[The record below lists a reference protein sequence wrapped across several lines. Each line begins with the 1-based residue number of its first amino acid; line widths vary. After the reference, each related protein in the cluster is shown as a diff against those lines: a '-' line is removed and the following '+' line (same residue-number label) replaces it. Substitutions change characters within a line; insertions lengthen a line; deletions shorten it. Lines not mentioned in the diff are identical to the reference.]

1 MRWAGNWQS
10 IVNGF
15 HGPTYIIA
23 AVVVIALVIAAWR
36 YLRRRPVPATA
47 HSPQAGLAPGDRQ
60 YPGGGSHQPGTRTP
74 R

>member
-1 MRWAGNWQS
+1 VGRNWQH

-47 HSPQAGLAPGDRQ
+47 QSPQAGQAPGDRQ
-60 YPGGGSHQPGTRTP
+60 YPGGGHQPGTRTP